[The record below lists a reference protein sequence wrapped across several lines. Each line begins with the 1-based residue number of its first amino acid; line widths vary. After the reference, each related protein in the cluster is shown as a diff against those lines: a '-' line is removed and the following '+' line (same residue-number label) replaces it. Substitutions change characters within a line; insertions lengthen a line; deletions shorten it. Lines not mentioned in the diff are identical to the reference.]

1 MSNKLR
7 RTKEKLKILTETP
20 NINWVLFDV
29 IEILE
34 EFYDGIDSTNSE
46 RLDLIEQIR
55 KKYLRYIEEK
65 KKEELNQSRLFEK

>member
-55 KKYLRYIEEK
+55 EKYLRYIKEN
-65 KKEELNQSRLFEK
+65 KKEELKQSKLFDK